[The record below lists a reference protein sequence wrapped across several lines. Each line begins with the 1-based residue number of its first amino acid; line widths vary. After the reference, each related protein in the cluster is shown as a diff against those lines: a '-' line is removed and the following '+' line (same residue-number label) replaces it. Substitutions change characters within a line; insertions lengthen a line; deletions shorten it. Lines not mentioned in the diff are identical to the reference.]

1 MFALCTAVT
10 RLRPH
15 LLAYSNAK
23 RTRETLELLGKLFQ
37 YRTCEGPE
45 PGRRSGVP
53 CLDYYIKRC
62 QAPCVGY
69 IDREEYRQ
77 AITDGF
83 YFRDRA
89 RRGYLTADQLP
100 EAPPDAFKAASVDGD
115 DRLSLQEEVNALL
128 KDFEAADVNNDGA
141 LTYGELEAYVTRS
154 RR

>member
-1 MFALCTAVT
+1 MAGIDLLSAFEGLPVT
-10 RLRPH
+10 VIGDVMLDHFVVGQVDRI
-15 LLAYSNAK
+15 S
-23 RTRETLELLGKLFQ
+23 
-37 YRTCEGPE
+37 PE
-45 PGRRSGVP
+45 APVP
-53 CLDYYIKRC
+53 VVRF
-62 QAPCVGY
+62 
-69 IDREEYRQ
+69 DREEYRQ